1 MRVFTKSI
9 NSKSKAM
16 GWFSKKEE
24 HKEPISNPFA
34 ENKSR
39 AREMLKHLG
48 IGFRA
53 NNIKISM
60 SLSDL
65 VVYTEKVINDIKRG
79 KVIEST
85 DIDYEKILEEL
96 TEKEDN
102 EDETD

>member
-1 MRVFTKSI
+1 
-9 NSKSKAM
+9 M

-24 HKEPISNPFA
+24 VAPSKLPNLPASSSIPSPPNPYA

-79 KVIEST
+79 KVIDTT

-96 TEKEDN
+96 AEKEDN